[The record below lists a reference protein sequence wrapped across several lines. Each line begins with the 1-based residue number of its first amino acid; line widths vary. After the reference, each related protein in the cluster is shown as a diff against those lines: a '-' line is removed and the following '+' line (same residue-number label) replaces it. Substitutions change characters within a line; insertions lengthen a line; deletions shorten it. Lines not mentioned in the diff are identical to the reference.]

1 MPRQLELRATFA
13 GWKLPNGLTPLSGP
27 FEIIL
32 EGGKKGKAW
41 RYFALLAPT
50 RSPFHDG
57 DGKPLSFAESKLE
70 KGKAQIA
77 KMFEKQLT
85 DWK

>member
-13 GWKLPNGLTPLSGP
+13 GWKLPNGKVMLGP

-32 EGGKKGKAW
+32 SVMSKGRSW
-41 RYFALLAPT
+41 RYHALLSPT
-50 RSPFHDG
+50 RLPFHDDRG
-57 DGKPLSFAESKLE
+57 STLTFAESKLE
-70 KGKAQIA
+70 EGKAQIA